1 MKYSLIVFGVSLIAT
16 SV

>member
-1 MKYSLIVFGVSLIAT
+1 MKYSLIFFGVSLIAT